1 MLSLPVPL
9 LSFLNLIELVI
20 VTSMSVFLVCFTSF
34 VYSCNMFSTVLDNT
48 QWKTQ
53 FLKCL
58 YLCLLIRRGNPAGL
72 HERTQAT
79 QMNHYGLLQ
88 TMSSANK
95 NTKYNVELS
104 YGETILIKRNR
115 GPIDT
120 MGQQKNLKSLQN
132 VRHNL
137 RNLRKIRKL

>member
-1 MLSLPVPL
+1 
-9 LSFLNLIELVI
+9 
-20 VTSMSVFLVCFTSF
+20 
-34 VYSCNMFSTVLDNT
+34 
-48 QWKTQ
+48 
-53 FLKCL
+53 
-58 YLCLLIRRGNPAGL
+58 
-72 HERTQAT
+72 
-79 QMNHYGLLQ
+79 MNHYGLLQ

-132 VRHNL
+132 RYAHESCTIL
-137 RNLRKIRKL
+137 KRNYF